1 MSPDLLITHFIGYGD
16 VYPITVQGRLVA
28 AIAMI
33 TGIVCVALPTTVLG
47 VQFSEAYGDLKAQM
61 EMDVLRNAT
70 DSTNENLDLKKP
82 SSDKARASQAA
93 SRLVSALDSLNAIK
107 KDLELVLPAVRNDL
121 LILANPEAGDAN
133 EIDEDGEP
141 MGAADLASRALNKKA
156 GSLDAVVERSVAIL
170 AANSVN
176 SVQTYINYVL
186 STTEEYFAIVPDS
199 PK

>member
-1 MSPDLLITHFIGYGD
+1 M
-16 VYPITVQGRLVA
+16 YPITVQGRLVA
-28 AIAMI
+28 AVAMI

-70 DSTNENLDLKKP
+70 DSTNENPDLKKP
-82 SSDKARASQAA
+82 TSDKARASQAA

-121 LILANPEAGDAN
+121 LILANPEAGDSN

-156 GSLDAVVERSVAIL
+156 GSMDAVVERSVAIL

-176 SVQTYINYVL
+176 SIQTYINYVL